1 MNEIVLRN
9 ILLLLSLFKVVKL
22 NEACRNEILTLQCP
36 QTTNISI
43 INMWL
48 GRSRRNN
55 PEEPRCLGDHILCK
69 MPLEDVHPEKY
80 KAIMNQCEGK
90 SKCSFDT
97 GGRVQITRCNN
108 RDSSVFIVE
117 NVCLDDKSN
126 NKSKNTMV
134 DKPKT
139 NIESEMG
146 IIIGVTVA
154 GCLCVLLIVGLIS
167 KYGVTLS
174 RVRKPRQNSEYKA
187 ECITQDGTRPPQLPE
202 RT

>member
-22 NEACRNEILTLQCP
+22 NEGTLIQACRNEILTLQCP

-80 KAIMNQCEGK
+80 KAIMNQCE
-90 SKCSFDT
+90 
-97 GGRVQITRCNN
+97 
-108 RDSSVFIVE
+108 
-117 NVCLDDKSN
+117 
-126 NKSKNTMV
+126 
-134 DKPKT
+134 
-139 NIESEMG
+139 EMG